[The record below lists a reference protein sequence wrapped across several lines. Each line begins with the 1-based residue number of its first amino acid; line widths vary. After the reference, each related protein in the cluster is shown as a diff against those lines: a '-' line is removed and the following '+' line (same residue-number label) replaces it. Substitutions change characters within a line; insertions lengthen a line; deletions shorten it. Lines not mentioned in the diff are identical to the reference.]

1 MDYDLMQGYNAEN
14 IKLLHRPS
22 ASHPWQVVHAT
33 RSGSPYSGY
42 LTTDFLAPGQY
53 CLAVGDPSASI
64 SEYLSE
70 KELHIYPNPADDMLN
85 ILINEPSKNMK
96 ASILDSTGK
105 IVKSIKLKSGE
116 NSINIHNLPSGTYI
130 IRAMDG
136 SGTWSKR
143 FVKK

>member
-1 MDYDLMQGYNAEN
+1 
-14 IKLLHRPS
+14 
-22 ASHPWQVVHAT
+22 
-33 RSGSPYSGY
+33 
-42 LTTDFLAPGQY
+42 
-53 CLAVGDPSASI
+53 
-64 SEYLSE
+64 
-70 KELHIYPNPADDMLN
+70 MLN

-96 ASILDSTGK
+96 ASIMDSTGK